1 MYKAVH
7 AGLGL
12 QPDFLDA
19 EIIAVDSRRQ
29 RLVMNFGMGVD
40 AQLQVNFSQLDKHVL
55 TACELDEAL
64 SPKTWLDL
72 ASHVDAMSSEQC

>member
-1 MYKAVH
+1 
-7 AGLGL
+7 
-12 QPDFLDA
+12 
-19 EIIAVDSRRQ
+19 
-29 RLVMNFGMGVD
+29 MNFGMGVD
-40 AQLQVNFSQLDKHVL
+40 AQLQENFSQLDKHVL